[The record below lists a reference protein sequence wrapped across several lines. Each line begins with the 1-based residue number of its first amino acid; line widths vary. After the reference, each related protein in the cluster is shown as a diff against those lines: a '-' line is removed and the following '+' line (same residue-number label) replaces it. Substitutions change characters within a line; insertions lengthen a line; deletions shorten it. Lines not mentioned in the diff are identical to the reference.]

1 MTSPVKP
8 EASGT
13 SGTSEPSRGQRGRAE
28 KTRTERI
35 LKAFHEEER
44 FGKAYDARLTK
55 RLWGYLK
62 PYRALLWLS
71 VVVILITSMGAMV
84 RPLIMRSAI
93 DSVVKSGDRAA
104 LLRGGLLL
112 ASVLLVE
119 QVLGLVQMY
128 AVQVVGARAVTDM
141 RREVFTFVQGLR
153 LGFFDK
159 QLVGRLVS
167 RVTNDTDAILEMFAS
182 GALNAVGDLARL
194 IGIVSLMLVLDWKLS
209 LIAFAAVPPMGIL
222 IVYVRRNIREAFR
235 AIRAKTSR
243 MNATMNEQVTG
254 MTLIQAFSRQSAAAR
269 EFDESN
275 ESYRDA
281 NMSAIKWDSIQDA
294 AIDTI
299 AAVCLAL
306 VIMSFGYRPVS
317 FGTLVAFSAYLAQFF
332 EPISQLAQRYTLL
345 QAAMAGAERVFSL
358 LDVVEPDAP
367 TRPATPAQNPEFAV
381 QLQDVSFSYKPGTP
395 VLSNISL
402 AARRGERIALV
413 GPTGSGKTT
422 ITALL
427 LRLYEADSGTVRV
440 NGDDVN
446 GLARGELRSRFAVVP
461 QDVVLFPGTV
471 ASNVAASEE
480 PNRERVE
487 DVLRRIG
494 ALDLFAARERGI
506 DTRVDEYGSNFSTG
520 ERQLIAFA
528 RALYRDAQILIL
540 DEATASVDSDTEA
553 RLQRALEELMRGR
566 TALVIAHRL
575 STVQKADRILVLRK
589 GSIVEQGTH
598 GELIAQGGLYAR
610 LHELQFSRAE
620 QESALQ
626 SALQHA
632 PELAPGE

>member
-1 MTSPVKP
+1 MTPPRNSPVAP
-8 EASGT
+8 VTPGRE
-13 SGTSEPSRGQRGRAE
+13 QRGRAD
-28 KTRTERI
+28 KKRTERI

-55 RLWGYLK
+55 RLWGYLT
-62 PYRALLWLS
+62 PYRLLLWLS
-71 VVVILITSMGAMV
+71 VSVILITSAGALV

-93 DSVVKSGDRAA
+93 DGVIKSGDRSA
-104 LLRGGLLL
+104 LFHGGILL

-128 AVQVVGARAVTDM
+128 AVQVAGARAVADM
-141 RREVFTFVQGLR
+141 RREVFSFVHGLR

-194 IGIVSLMLVLDWKLS
+194 IGIVTLMLVLDWKLS
-209 LIAFAAVPPMGIL
+209 LIAFAAVPPMAIL
-222 IVYVRRNIREAFR
+222 VVFVRRNIREAFR

-254 MTLIQAFSRQSAAAR
+254 MTLIQAFSRQDAAAR

-275 ESYRDA
+275 ESYRQA

-306 VIMSFGYRPVS
+306 VIMAFGYRPVS
-317 FGTLVAFSAYLAQFF
+317 FGTLVAFSAYLSQFF

-367 TRPATPAQNPEFAV
+367 PRAAKPKGNPDFAM
-381 QLQDVSFSYKPGTP
+381 QFEDVSFSYKPGTP
-395 VLSNISL
+395 VLSGINF

-440 NGDDVN
+440 DGDDVA
-446 GLARGELRSRFAVVP
+446 GLERGLLRCRFAVVP

-471 ASNVAASEE
+471 ASNVAASEQ
-480 PNRERVE
+480 PDHDRVRE
-487 DVLRRIG
+487 VLRRIG

-589 GSIVEQGTH
+589 GSVVEQGTH
-598 GELIAQGGLYAR
+598 GELMAQGGLYAR

-626 SALQHA
+626 SAL
-632 PELAPGE
+632 ESVPGE

>member
-1 MTSPVKP
+1 MNAPASPTRQ
-8 EASGT
+8 E
-13 SGTSEPSRGQRGRAE
+13 RGRAD

-55 RLWGYLK
+55 RLWGYLL
-62 PYRALLWLS
+62 PYRLLLWAS
-71 VVVILITSMGAMV
+71 VAVILLTSVGALV

-93 DSVVKSGDRAA
+93 DGVVQKGDRVA
-104 LLRGGLLL
+104 LLHGGLLL
-112 ASVLLVE
+112 ASVLVIE
-119 QVLGLVQMY
+119 QLLGLVQMY
-128 AVQVVGARAVTDM
+128 AVQVAGARAVADL
-141 RREVFTFVQGLR
+141 RREVFEFLQGLR
-153 LGFFDK
+153 LGFFDN

-194 IGIVSLMLVLDWKLS
+194 FGIVTLMLVLDWKLS
-209 LIAFAAVPPMGIL
+209 LIAFAAVPPMAL
-222 IVYVRRNIREAFR
+222 LVMLVRRNIREAFR

-254 MTLIQAFSRQSAAAR
+254 MTLIQAFSRQHAAAS

-275 ESYRDA
+275 RSYRDA

-294 AIDTI
+294 AIDTV
-299 AAVCLAL
+299 AAICLAL
-306 VIMSFGYRPVS
+306 VIASFGHRAVS
-317 FGTLVAFSAYLAQFF
+317 FGTLVAFTAYLSQFF

-358 LDVVEPDAP
+358 LDIVEPDAP
-367 TRPATPAQNPEFAV
+367 PRAGKPPGDSSLAIE
-381 QLQDVSFSYKPGTP
+381 LDKVSFSYKPGSP
-395 VLSNISL
+395 VLRDVSF

-427 LRLYEADSGTVRV
+427 LRLYEVESGTVRV
-440 NGDDVN
+440 FGDDVA
-446 GLARGELRSRFAVVP
+446 GLGREQLRQRFAVVP

-471 ASNVAASEE
+471 ASNVAACEE
-480 PNRERVE
+480 PDRARVE
-487 DVLRRIG
+487 DVLGRIG

-553 RLQRALEELMRGR
+553 RLQKALEELMRGR

-589 GSIVEQGTH
+589 GSVVEQGTH
-598 GELIAQGGLYAR
+598 AELLAQGGLYAR

-626 SALQHA
+626 SALEQVPA
-632 PELAPGE
+632 E

>member
-1 MTSPVKP
+1 MTSPA
-8 EASGT
+8 ENGNAIASAAAGR
-13 SGTSEPSRGQRGRAE
+13 EQRGRAD
-28 KTRTERI
+28 KKRTERI

-62 PYRALLWLS
+62 PYRLLLWVS
-71 VVVILITSMGAMV
+71 VSIILVTSAGAMV
-84 RPLIMRSAI
+84 RPLIMRAAI
-93 DSVVKSGDRAA
+93 DDVIKSSDHSA
-104 LLRGGLLL
+104 LFRGGVLL

-128 AVQVVGARAVTDM
+128 AVQVAGARAVADM

-194 IGIVSLMLVLDWKLS
+194 VGIVTLMLILDWKLS
-209 LIAFAAVPPMGIL
+209 LIAFIAVPPMAVL
-222 IVYVRRNIREAFR
+222 VVYVRRNIREAFR

-254 MTLIQAFSRQSAAAR
+254 MTLIQAFSRQAAAAS

-294 AIDTI
+294 AIDTV

-317 FGTLVAFSAYLAQFF
+317 FGTLVAFTAYLSQFF
-332 EPISQLAQRYTLL
+332 EPISTLAQRYTLL

-367 TRPATPAQNPEFAV
+367 PRTPRPPASRENAV
-381 QLQDVSFSYKPGTP
+381 QLEHVSFSYKPGTP
-395 VLSNISL
+395 VLSDISF

-427 LRLYEADSGTVRV
+427 LRLYEADSGIVRV
-440 NGDDVN
+440 NGDDVS
-446 GLARGELRSRFAVVP
+446 GLKREDLRCRFAVVP

-480 PNRERVE
+480 PDRARVE
-487 DVLRRIG
+487 EVLRRIG
-494 ALDLFAARERGI
+494 ALDLFAARQRGI

-528 RALYRDAQILIL
+528 RALYRAAQILIL

-589 GSIVEQGTH
+589 GRVVEQGTH
-598 GELIAQGGLYAR
+598 GELMAQGGLYAR

-626 SALQHA
+626 SALEHVPA
-632 PELAPGE
+632 E

>member
-1 MTSPVKP
+1 MTPPV
-8 EASGT
+8 T
-13 SGTSEPSRGQRGRAE
+13 SDTPNREQRGRAD

-62 PYRALLWLS
+62 PYRGLLWLS
-71 VVVILITSMGAMV
+71 VVVILITSCGAMV

-194 IGIVSLMLVLDWKLS
+194 IGIVSLMLILDWKLS

-367 TRPATPAQNPEFAV
+367 PRAAKPAQNPEFAV

-395 VLSNISL
+395 VLSNIDL

-494 ALDLFAARERGI
+494 ALDLFAGRERGI

>member
-1 MTSPVKP
+1 
-8 EASGT
+8 
-13 SGTSEPSRGQRGRAE
+13 
-28 KTRTERI
+28 
-35 LKAFHEEER
+35 
-44 FGKAYDARLTK
+44 
-55 RLWGYLK
+55 
-62 PYRALLWLS
+62 
-71 VVVILITSMGAMV
+71 
-84 RPLIMRSAI
+84 
-93 DSVVKSGDRAA
+93 
-104 LLRGGLLL
+104 
-112 ASVLLVE
+112 VLVAE
-119 QVLGLVQMY
+119 QVLGLVQVY
-128 AVQVVGARAVTDM
+128 AVQVAGARAVADM
-141 RREVFTFVQGLR
+141 RREAFEFLQQLR
-153 LGFFDK
+153 LGFFDN

-182 GALNAVGDLARL
+182 GALSAVGDLVRL
-194 IGIVSLMLVLDWKLS
+194 VGIVVLMLLLDWKLS
-209 LIAFAAVPPMGIL
+209 LIAFAAVPPMAVL
-222 IVYVRRNIREAFR
+222 VVLVRRNIREAFR

-254 MTLIQAFSRQSAAAR
+254 MTLIQAFGRQEAAAA

-275 ESYRDA
+275 VSYRDA

-299 AAVCLAL
+299 AAICLAL
-306 VIMSFGYRPVS
+306 VIAAFGYRPVS
-317 FGTLVAFSAYLAQFF
+317 FGTLVAFTAYLSQFF

-367 TRPATPAQNPEFAV
+367 AREGKPAGDRELA
-381 QLQDVSFSYKPGTP
+381 LQFEDVSFSYKPGTP
-395 VLSNISL
+395 VLSHVSF

-427 LRLYEADSGTVRV
+427 LRLYEIESGTVRV
-440 NGDDVN
+440 DGDDVA
-446 GLARGELRSRFAVVP
+446 GLAREQLRRRFAVVP

-471 ASNVAASEE
+471 ATNVAASEE
-480 PNRERVE
+480 PDRARVE
-487 DVLRRIG
+487 EVLRRIG
-494 ALDLFAARERGI
+494 ALDLFAARDRGI

-589 GSIVEQGTH
+589 GRVVEQGTH
-598 GELIAQGGLYAR
+598 GELMAQGGLYAR

-620 QESALQ
+620 QETALQ
-626 SALQHA
+626 SALEHA
-632 PELAPGE
+632 PS

>member
-1 MTSPVKP
+1 MTPPLVSSP
-8 EASGT
+8 SN
-13 SGTSEPSRGQRGRAE
+13 PSPSVHRARAD
-28 KTRTERI
+28 KKRTERI

-44 FGKAYDARLTK
+44 FGKAYDARNSK

-62 PYRALLWLS
+62 PYSWLLWLS
-71 VVVILITSMGAMV
+71 VVVILITAASALA

-93 DSVVKSGDRAA
+93 DGVIERGDRVA
-104 LLRGGLLL
+104 LFHGGVLL
-112 ASVLLVE
+112 ASVLLLE

-128 AVQVVGARAVTDM
+128 AVQVAGARAVADM
-141 RREVFTFVQGLR
+141 RREVFEFLQGLR

-182 GALNAVGDLARL
+182 GALSAIGDLVKL
-194 IGIVSLMLVLDWKLS
+194 IGIISFMLVLDWKLS
-209 LIAFAAVPPMGIL
+209 LIAFAGVPPMAAL
-222 IVYVRRNIREAFR
+222 IVFVRRNIREAFR

-254 MTLIQAFSRQSAAAR
+254 MTLIQAFSRQAAAAR

-275 ESYRDA
+275 VSYRDA
-281 NMSAIKWDSIQDA
+281 NLSAIKWDSIQDA

-306 VIMSFGYRPVS
+306 VIVAFGYRPVT
-317 FGTLVAFSAYLAQFF
+317 FGTLVAFTAYLSQFF

-345 QAAMAGAERVFSL
+345 QGAMAGAERVFSL

-367 TRPATPAQNPEFAV
+367 PHDAKPPGDRELAV
-381 QLQDVSFSYKPGTP
+381 QFEQVNFSYKPGVP
-395 VLSNISL
+395 VLSDVSFG
-402 AARRGERIALV
+402 ARRGERIALV

-427 LRLYEADSGTVRV
+427 LRLYEIDSGTVRV
-440 NGDDVN
+440 NGDDVA
-446 GLARGELRSRFAVVP
+446 GLARESLRRRFAVVP

-471 ASNVAASEE
+471 ATNVAASEE
-480 PNRERVE
+480 PDRTRVE

-494 ALDLFAARERGI
+494 ALDLFAGRDRGI

-528 RALYRDAQILIL
+528 RALYRDAEILIL

-575 STVQKADRILVLRK
+575 STVRQADRIMVLRT
-589 GSIVEQGTH
+589 GRIVEQGTH
-598 GELIAQGGLYAR
+598 LELMAQGGLYAR

-620 QESALQ
+620 KMSALESALEQ
-626 SALQHA
+626 A
-632 PELAPGE
+632 GE

>member
-1 MTSPVKP
+1 MNAPASPTRQ
-8 EASGT
+8 E
-13 SGTSEPSRGQRGRAE
+13 RGRAD

-55 RLWGYLK
+55 RLWGYLL
-62 PYRALLWLS
+62 PYRLLLWAS
-71 VVVILITSMGAMV
+71 VAVILLTSVGALV

-93 DSVVKSGDRAA
+93 DGVVQKGDRVA
-104 LLRGGLLL
+104 LLHGGLLL
-112 ASVLLVE
+112 ASVLVIE
-119 QVLGLVQMY
+119 QLLGLVQMY
-128 AVQVVGARAVTDM
+128 AVQVAGARAVADL
-141 RREVFTFVQGLR
+141 RREVFEFLQGLR
-153 LGFFDK
+153 LGFFDN

-194 IGIVSLMLVLDWKLS
+194 FGIVTLMLVLDWKLS
-209 LIAFAAVPPMGIL
+209 LIAFAAVPPMAL
-222 IVYVRRNIREAFR
+222 LVMLVRRNIREAFR

-254 MTLIQAFSRQSAAAR
+254 MTLIQAFSRQHAAAS

-275 ESYRDA
+275 RSYRDA

-294 AIDTI
+294 AIDTV
-299 AAVCLAL
+299 AAICLAL
-306 VIMSFGYRPVS
+306 VIASFGHRAVS
-317 FGTLVAFSAYLAQFF
+317 FGTLVAFTAYLSQFF

-358 LDVVEPDAP
+358 LDIVEPDAP
-367 TRPATPAQNPEFAV
+367 PRVGKPPGDSALAV
-381 QLQDVSFSYKPGTP
+381 ELEDVSFSYKPGSP
-395 VLSNISL
+395 VLREVSF

-427 LRLYEADSGTVRV
+427 LRLYEVESGTVRV
-440 NGDDVN
+440 FGDDVA
-446 GLARGELRSRFAVVP
+446 GLGREQLRQRFAVVP

-471 ASNVAASEE
+471 ATNVAACEE
-480 PNRERVE
+480 PDRARVE
-487 DVLRRIG
+487 DVLGRIG

-553 RLQRALEELMRGR
+553 RLQKALEELMRGR

-589 GSIVEQGTH
+589 GRVVEQGTH
-598 GELIAQGGLYAR
+598 AELLAQGGLYAR

-626 SALQHA
+626 SALEQVPA
-632 PELAPGE
+632 E

>member
-1 MTSPVKP
+1 MTPPVTP
-8 EASGT
+8 T
-13 SGTSEPSRGQRGRAE
+13 PTPTPTPMRGGRAD
-28 KTRTERI
+28 KKRTERI

-55 RLWGYLK
+55 RLWGYLV
-62 PYRALLWLS
+62 PYSWLLWAS
-71 VVVILITSMGAMV
+71 IVVILLTSAGALV

-93 DSVVKSGDRAA
+93 DGVIKDGNRAA
-104 LLRGGLLL
+104 LFHGGVLL
-112 ASVLLVE
+112 ASVLLLE
-119 QVLGLVQMY
+119 QILGLVQMY
-128 AVQVVGARAVTDM
+128 AVQVAGARAVADM
-141 RREVFTFVQGLR
+141 RREVFEFLQGLR

-182 GALNAVGDLARL
+182 GALSAVGDLAKL
-194 IGIVSLMLVLDWKLS
+194 IGIITLMLVLDWKLS
-209 LIAFAAVPPMGIL
+209 LIAFVAVPPMAFL
-222 IVYVRRNIREAFR
+222 IVFVRRNIREAFR
-235 AIRAKTSR
+235 AIRAKTAR

-254 MTLIQAFSRQSAAAR
+254 MTLIQAFSRQGAAAR

-275 ESYRDA
+275 LSYRDA

-306 VIMSFGYRPVS
+306 VVVSFGYRPVS
-317 FGTLVAFSAYLAQFF
+317 FGTLVAFTAYLSQFF

-358 LDVVEPDAP
+358 LDIVEPDAP
-367 TRPATPAQNPEFAV
+367 PRASKPAGDPEYAV
-381 QLQDVSFSYKPGTP
+381 QFENVSFSYKPGTP
-395 VLSNISL
+395 VLSDVSF

-427 LRLYEADSGTVRV
+427 LRLYEIEQGTVRV
-440 NGDDVN
+440 DGDDVA
-446 GLARGELRSRFAVVP
+446 GLKRDTLRKRFAVVP

-471 ASNVAASEE
+471 ASNIAASEE
-480 PNRERVE
+480 PDHARVE
-487 DVLRRIG
+487 EVLRRIG
-494 ALDLFAARERGI
+494 ALELFAARERGI

-575 STVQKADRILVLRK
+575 STVRQADRIMVLRK
-589 GSIVEQGTH
+589 GRIVEQGTH
-598 GELIAQGGLYAR
+598 SELMAEGGLYAK

-620 QESALQ
+620 QVHALESALEQ
-626 SALQHA
+626 VPA
-632 PELAPGE
+632 E

>member
-1 MTSPVKP
+1 MTTPLGS
-8 EASGT
+8 ESGT
-13 SGTSEPSRGQRGRAE
+13 PKPTREQRGRAE

-62 PYRALLWLS
+62 PYRSLLWFSL
-71 VVVILITSMGAMV
+71 VVILITSVGAMV

-104 LLRGGLLL
+104 LLRGGVLL

-128 AVQVVGARAVTDM
+128 AVQVVGARAVTDL
-141 RREVFTFVQGLR
+141 RREVFAFVQGLR
-153 LGFFDK
+153 LGFFDN

-194 IGIVSLMLVLDWKLS
+194 IGIVSLMLFLDWKLS

-254 MTLIQAFSRQSAAAR
+254 MTLIQAFSRQAAAAQ

-275 ESYRDA
+275 TSYRDA
-281 NMSAIKWDSIQDA
+281 TMSAIKWDSIQDA
-294 AIDTI
+294 AIDTV

-306 VIMSFGYRPVS
+306 VIMSFGYRRVS
-317 FGTLVAFSAYLAQFF
+317 FGTLVAFSAYLSQFF

-345 QAAMAGAERVFSL
+345 QGAMAGAERVFSL

-367 TRPATPAQNPEFAV
+367 PRAAKPARNPEFAV
-381 QLQDVSFSYKPGTP
+381 QLEDVNFSYKPGTP
-395 VLSNISL
+395 VLSGINL
-402 AARRGERIALV
+402 VARRGERIALV

-427 LRLYEADSGTVRV
+427 LRLYEADNGTVRV

-506 DTRVDEYGSNFSTG
+506 DTRVDEYGSNFSSG

-589 GSIVEQGTH
+589 GSVVEQGSH
-598 GELIAQGGLYAR
+598 AELMTQGGLYAR
-610 LHELQFSRAE
+610 LHELQFSRTE
-620 QESALQ
+620 QETALKSALE
-626 SALQHA
+626 HA
-632 PELAPGE
+632 PELAAGE

>member
-1 MTSPVKP
+1 MTMPV
-8 EASGT
+8 ASA
-13 SGTSEPSRGQRGRAE
+13 RGGRAD
-28 KTRTERI
+28 KKRTERI

-62 PYRALLWLS
+62 PYHVLLWAS
-71 VVVILITSMGAMV
+71 VVVILITSASSLA
-84 RPLIMRSAI
+84 RPLIMRAAI
-93 DSVVKSGDRAA
+93 DGVVKDGNRVA
-104 LLRGGLLL
+104 LFHGGLLL
-112 ASVLLVE
+112 AAVLLLE

-128 AVQVVGARAVTDM
+128 AVQVAGARAVADM
-141 RREVFTFVQGLR
+141 RREAFEFLQRLR

-182 GALNAVGDLARL
+182 GALSAVGDLAKL
-194 IGIVSLMLVLDWKLS
+194 IGIITLMLVLDWKLS
-209 LIAFAAVPPMGIL
+209 LIAFVAVPPMAFL
-222 IVYVRRNIREAFR
+222 IVLVRRNIREAFR

-254 MTLIQAFSRQSAAAR
+254 MTLIQAFSRQAAAAR

-275 ESYRDA
+275 LSYRDA

-306 VIMSFGYRPVS
+306 VVVSFGYRPVS
-317 FGTLVAFSAYLAQFF
+317 FGTLVAFTAYLSQFF

-367 TRPATPAQNPEFAV
+367 PRAAKPPGNAEFAV
-381 QLQDVSFSYKPGTP
+381 QFENVSFSYKPGTP
-395 VLSNISL
+395 VLSDVSF

-427 LRLYEADSGTVRV
+427 LRLYEVEQGTVRV
-440 NGDDVN
+440 DGDDVA
-446 GLARGELRSRFAVVP
+446 GLKRDVLRCRFAVVP

-480 PNRERVE
+480 PDRARVE
-487 DVLRRIG
+487 EVLRRIG

-575 STVQKADRILVLRK
+575 STVRQADRIMVLRK
-589 GSIVEQGTH
+589 GSVVEQGTH
-598 GELIAQGGLYAR
+598 NELMAQGGLYAK

-620 QESALQ
+620 QVSALQ
-626 SALQHA
+626 SALEQVPA
-632 PELAPGE
+632 E

>member
-1 MTSPVKP
+1 MTEPL
-8 EASGT
+8 ASGAP
-13 SGTSEPSRGQRGRAE
+13 EPNREQRGRADR
-28 KTRTERI
+28 KRTESI

-44 FGKAYDARLTK
+44 FGKAYDARLAK

-93 DSVVKSGDRAA
+93 DGVVKSGDRAA
-104 LLRGGLLL
+104 LLRGGILL

-119 QVLGLVQMY
+119 QVLGLIQMY
-128 AVQVVGARAVTDM
+128 VVQVVGARAVTDM

-209 LIAFAAVPPMGIL
+209 LIAFAAVPPMAVL

-254 MTLIQAFSRQSAAAR
+254 MTLIQAFSRQSAAAH

-275 ESYRDA
+275 TSYRDA

-306 VIMSFGYRPVS
+306 VIMWFGYRPVS
-317 FGTLVAFSAYLAQFF
+317 FGTLVAFSAYLSQFF

-367 TRPATPAQNPEFAV
+367 PRAAKPAHRPELAIE
-381 QLQDVSFSYKPGTP
+381 LEDVSFSYKPGTP
-395 VLSNISL
+395 VLSHINL

-446 GLARGELRSRFAVVP
+446 GLTRGELRRRFAVVP

-487 DVLRRIG
+487 EVLRRIG

-598 GELIAQGGLYAR
+598 SELIAQGGLYAR

-626 SALQHA
+626 NVLHHT

>member
-1 MTSPVKP
+1 VTQPLSAR
-8 EASGT
+8 ASAPPPAG
-13 SGTSEPSRGQRGRAE
+13 PSDRTLRGRSD
-28 KTRTERI
+28 KQRTERI

-55 RLWGYLK
+55 RLWGYLQ
-62 PYRALLWLS
+62 PYRLLLWAS
-71 VVVILITSMGAMV
+71 IVVILLTSVGALV

-93 DSVVKSGDRAA
+93 DGVVKSGDRAA
-104 LLRGGLLL
+104 LFHGGILL
-112 ASVLLVE
+112 ASVLVME
-119 QVLGLVQMY
+119 QLLGLVQMY
-128 AVQVVGARAVTDM
+128 AVQVAGARAVADM
-141 RREVFTFVQGLR
+141 RREVFEFLQQLR

-182 GALNAVGDLARL
+182 GALSAVGDLVRL
-194 IGIVSLMLVLDWKLS
+194 IGIVTLMLILDFRLS
-209 LIAFAAVPPMGIL
+209 LIAFAAVPPMAALVIL
-222 IVYVRRNIREAFR
+222 VRRNMREAFR
-235 AIRAKTSR
+235 AIRAKTAR

-254 MTLIQAFSRQSAAAR
+254 MTLIQAFSRQGAAAR

-275 ESYRDA
+275 LSYRDA

-299 AAVCLAL
+299 AAICLAL
-306 VIMSFGYRPVS
+306 VIAAFGYRPVS
-317 FGTLVAFSAYLAQFF
+317 FGTLVAFTAYLSQFF

-367 TRPATPAQNPEFAV
+367 KREGKPPGDPEFAV
-381 QLQDVSFSYKPGTP
+381 QLENVSFSYKAGTP
-395 VLSNISL
+395 VLSDISF

-440 NGDDVN
+440 NGEDVQ
-446 GLARGELRSRFAVVP
+446 GLAREQIRRRFAVVP

-480 PNRERVE
+480 PDRARVE
-487 DVLRRIG
+487 DVLGRIG
-494 ALDLFAARERGI
+494 ALELFLARERGI

-553 RLQRALEELMRGR
+553 RLQRALDELMRGR

-589 GSIVEQGTH
+589 GRIVEQGTH
-598 GELIAQGGLYAR
+598 GELLAQGGLYAR
-610 LHELQFSRAE
+610 LHELQFSRAK
-620 QESALQ
+620 QESALKD
-626 SALQHA
+626 ALEHA
-632 PELAPGE
+632 PVE

>member
-1 MTSPVKP
+1 
-8 EASGT
+8 
-13 SGTSEPSRGQRGRAE
+13 
-28 KTRTERI
+28 
-35 LKAFHEEER
+35 L
-44 FGKAYDARLTK
+44 
-55 RLWGYLK
+55 
-62 PYRALLWLS
+62 
-71 VVVILITSMGAMV
+71 VV
-84 RPLIMRSAI
+84 
-93 DSVVKSGDRAA
+93 
-104 LLRGGLLL
+104 
-112 ASVLLVE
+112 
-119 QVLGLVQMY
+119 
-128 AVQVVGARAVTDM
+128 
-141 RREVFTFVQGLR
+141 F
-153 LGFFDK
+153 
-159 QLVGRLVS
+159 
-167 RVTNDTDAILEMFAS
+167 
-182 GALNAVGDLARL
+182 
-194 IGIVSLMLVLDWKLS
+194 
-209 LIAFAAVPPMGIL
+209 
-222 IVYVRRNIREAFR
+222 VRRNIREAFR

-254 MTLIQAFSRQSAAAR
+254 MTLIQAFSRQQAAAE

-306 VIMSFGYRPVS
+306 VIMAFGYRPVS
-317 FGTLVAFSAYLAQFF
+317 FGTLVAFSAYLSQFF

-367 TRPATPAQNPEFAV
+367 PRAAKPKASADFA
-381 QLQDVSFSYKPGTP
+381 LQFENVDFSYKPGTP
-395 VLSNISL
+395 VLSGVSF

-427 LRLYEADSGTVRV
+427 LRLYEADNGTVRV
-440 NGDDVN
+440 DGDDVA
-446 GLARGELRSRFAVVP
+446 GLSRGPLRCRFAVVP

-471 ASNVAASEE
+471 ASNVAASDQ
-480 PNRERVE
+480 PDRARVA
-487 DVLRRIG
+487 DVLGRIG
-494 ALDLFAARERGI
+494 ALDLFTSRERGI

-589 GSIVEQGTH
+589 GRVVEQGTH
-598 GELIAQGGLYAR
+598 AELLAQGGLYAR

-620 QESALQ
+620 QEIALQ
-626 SALQHA
+626 SALEHVPA
-632 PELAPGE
+632 E

>member
-1 MTSPVKP
+1 MTPAPGETGVGL
-8 EASGT
+8 ASAA
-13 SGTSEPSRGQRGRAE
+13 EPTRGQRGRADR
-28 KTRTERI
+28 KRTERI

-44 FGKAYDARLTK
+44 FGKAYDAQLTK
-55 RLWGYLK
+55 RLWSYLL
-62 PYRALLWLS
+62 PYRWLLWMS
-71 VVVILITSMGAMV
+71 VGVILVTSAGALA

-93 DSVVKSGDRAA
+93 DGVVKSGDRSA
-104 LLRGGLLL
+104 LFRGGVLL

-119 QVLGLVQMY
+119 QILGLVQMY
-128 AVQVVGARAVTDM
+128 AVQVAGARAVADM

-194 IGIVSLMLVLDWKLS
+194 LGIVSLMLVLDWKLS

-222 IVYVRRNIREAFR
+222 IVFVRRNIREAFR

-254 MTLIQAFSRQSAAAR
+254 MTLIQAFSRQSAAAH

-275 ESYRDA
+275 TSYRDA

-317 FGTLVAFSAYLAQFF
+317 FGTLVAFSAYLSQFF

-367 TRPATPAQNPEFAV
+367 PRPGKPAQNPELAV
-381 QLQDVSFSYKPGTP
+381 QLEDVSFSYKPGTP
-395 VLSNISL
+395 VLSSISL

-427 LRLYEADSGTVRV
+427 LRLYEA
-440 NGDDVN
+440 
-446 GLARGELRSRFAVVP
+446 
-461 QDVVLFPGTV
+461 
-471 ASNVAASEE
+471 
-480 PNRERVE
+480 
-487 DVLRRIG
+487 
-494 ALDLFAARERGI
+494 
-506 DTRVDEYGSNFSTG
+506 
-520 ERQLIAFA
+520 
-528 RALYRDAQILIL
+528 
-540 DEATASVDSDTEA
+540 
-553 RLQRALEELMRGR
+553 
-566 TALVIAHRL
+566 
-575 STVQKADRILVLRK
+575 
-589 GSIVEQGTH
+589 
-598 GELIAQGGLYAR
+598 
-610 LHELQFSRAE
+610 
-620 QESALQ
+620 
-626 SALQHA
+626 
-632 PELAPGE
+632 

>member
-1 MTSPVKP
+1 HV
-8 EASGT
+8 AST
-13 SGTSEPSRGQRGRAE
+13 ESGKAGAHGGRAD
-28 KTRTERI
+28 KKRTERI

-55 RLWGYLK
+55 RLWSYLK
-62 PYRALLWLS
+62 PYSLLLWAS
-71 VVVILITSMGAMV
+71 IVVILLTSASSLV

-93 DSVVKSGDRAA
+93 DGVVKNGDRVA
-104 LLRGGLLL
+104 LFHGGLLL
-112 ASVLLVE
+112 ASVLLLE
-119 QVLGLVQMY
+119 QILGLVQMY
-128 AVQVVGARAVTDM
+128 AVQVAGARAVADM
-141 RREVFTFVQGLR
+141 RREVFEFLQGLR

-182 GALNAVGDLARL
+182 GALSAVGDLAKL
-194 IGIVSLMLVLDWKLS
+194 VGIIVFMLVLDWKLS
-209 LIAFAAVPPMGIL
+209 LIAFVAVPPMAFL
-222 IVYVRRNIREAFR
+222 IVLVRRNIREAFR

-254 MTLIQAFSRQSAAAR
+254 MTLIQAFSRQEAAAR

-275 ESYRDA
+275 LSYREA
-281 NMSAIKWDSIQDA
+281 TMSAIKWDSIQDA

-306 VIMSFGYRPVS
+306 VVVSFGYRPVS
-317 FGTLVAFSAYLAQFF
+317 FGTLVAFTAYLSQFF

-367 TRPATPAQNPEFAV
+367 PRVAKPAGDPELAV
-381 QLQDVSFSYKPGTP
+381 QFENVSFSYKPGTP
-395 VLSNISL
+395 VLADVSF

-427 LRLYEADSGTVRV
+427 LRLYEVESGTVRV
-440 NGDDVN
+440 DGDDVA
-446 GLARGELRSRFAVVP
+446 GLKRDVLRCRFAVVP

-471 ASNVAASEE
+471 ASNIAASEE
-480 PNRERVE
+480 PDRARVE
-487 DVLRRIG
+487 EVLRRIG
-494 ALDLFAARERGI
+494 ALDLFSARERGI

-575 STVQKADRILVLRK
+575 STVRQADRILVLRK
-589 GSIVEQGTH
+589 GRVVEQGTH
-598 GELIAQGGLYAR
+598 SELMAQGGLYAK

-620 QESALQ
+620 QMSALESALEHVP
-626 SALQHA
+626 A
-632 PELAPGE
+632 E

>member
-1 MTSPVKP
+1 VTPSLAP
-8 EASGT
+8 EAKVAPT
-13 SGTSEPSRGQRGRAE
+13 REQRGRAD
-28 KTRTERI
+28 KKRTERI

-55 RLWGYLK
+55 RLWGYLV
-62 PYRALLWLS
+62 PYRVLLWAS
-71 VVVILITSMGAMV
+71 VVVILLTSIGALV

-93 DSVVKSGDRAA
+93 DGVVENGDRLA
-104 LLRGGLLL
+104 LFHGGLLL
-112 ASVLLVE
+112 AGVLVVE
-119 QVLGLVQMY
+119 QLLGLVQMY
-128 AVQVVGARAVTDM
+128 AVQVAGARAVADL
-141 RREVFTFVQGLR
+141 RREAFEFLQQLR

-182 GALNAVGDLARL
+182 GALSAVGDLFRL
-194 IGIVSLMLVLDWKLS
+194 IGIVTLMLLLDWKLS
-209 LIAFAAVPPMGIL
+209 LFAFAAVPPMAVL
-222 IVYVRRNIREAFR
+222 VVLVRRNIREAFR

-254 MTLIQAFSRQSAAAR
+254 MTLIQAFGRQEAAAA

-275 ESYRDA
+275 LSYRDA

-299 AAVCLAL
+299 AAICLSL
-306 VIMSFGYRPVS
+306 VIASFGHRPVS
-317 FGTLVAFSAYLAQFF
+317 FGTLVAFTAYLSQFF

-345 QAAMAGAERVFSL
+345 QAAMAGAERVFAL

-367 TRPATPAQNPEFAV
+367 ARQGKPAGDPDLA
-381 QLQDVSFSYKPGTP
+381 LQFEGVSFSYKPGTP
-395 VLSNISL
+395 VLSDVSF

-427 LRLYEADSGTVRV
+427 LRLYEIESGTVRV
-440 NGDDVN
+440 DGDDVA
-446 GLARGELRSRFAVVP
+446 GLAREQLRRRFAVVP

-471 ASNVAASEE
+471 ASNVAASDM
-480 PNRERVE
+480 PDRARVE

-494 ALDLFAARERGI
+494 ALDLFASRERGI
-506 DTRVDEYGSNFSTG
+506 DTRVDEYGSNFSSG

-589 GSIVEQGTH
+589 GCVVEQGTH
-598 GELIAQGGLYAR
+598 AELMAQGGLYAR
-610 LHELQFSRAE
+610 LHELQFSRRE
-620 QESALQ
+620 QETALQ
-626 SALQHA
+626 SALEHA
-632 PELAPGE
+632 PG

>member
-1 MTSPVKP
+1 VPAP
-8 EASGT
+8 SGQ
-13 SGTSEPSRGQRGRAE
+13 GGRAD
-28 KTRTERI
+28 KRRTERI

-62 PYRALLWLS
+62 PYRLLLWAS
-71 VVVILITSMGAMV
+71 VVVILLTSASSLV

-93 DSVVKSGDRAA
+93 DGVVRDGNRAA
-104 LLRGGLLL
+104 LFHGGVLL
-112 ASVLLVE
+112 ASVLLLE
-119 QVLGLVQMY
+119 QILGLVQMY
-128 AVQVVGARAVTDM
+128 AVQVAGARAVADM
-141 RREVFTFVQGLR
+141 RREVFEFLHGLR

-182 GALNAVGDLARL
+182 GALSAVGDLAKL
-194 IGIVSLMLVLDWKLS
+194 IGIITLMLVLDWKLS
-209 LIAFAAVPPMGIL
+209 LIAFVAVPPMAFLVVI
-222 IVYVRRNIREAFR
+222 VRRNIREAFR

-254 MTLIQAFSRQSAAAR
+254 MTLIQAFSRQAAAAR

-275 ESYRDA
+275 LSYRDA

-306 VIMSFGYRPVS
+306 VVVSFGYRPVS
-317 FGTLVAFSAYLAQFF
+317 FGTLVAFTAYLSQFF

-367 TRPATPAQNPEFAV
+367 PRAALPQGDPQFAV
-381 QLQDVSFSYKPGTP
+381 QFEHVNFSYKPGTP
-395 VLSNISL
+395 VLSDVSFS
-402 AARRGERIALV
+402 AQRGERIALV

-427 LRLYEADSGTVRV
+427 LRLYEAENGTVRV
-440 NGDDVN
+440 DGDDVA
-446 GLARGELRSRFAVVP
+446 GLKRDVLRRRFAVVP

-480 PNRERVE
+480 PDRARVE
-487 DVLRRIG
+487 EVLRRIG
-494 ALDLFAARERGI
+494 ALDLFLGRERGI
-506 DTRVDEYGSNFSTG
+506 DTRVDEYGSNFSSG

-575 STVQKADRILVLRK
+575 STVRQADRILVLRK
-589 GSIVEQGTH
+589 GRVVEQGTH
-598 GELIAQGGLYAR
+598 GELMAQGGLYAK
-610 LHELQFSRAE
+610 LHELQFSHAE
-620 QESALQ
+620 QVSALQ
-626 SALQHA
+626 SALEQVPA
-632 PELAPGE
+632 E

>member
-1 MTSPVKP
+1 VTPTENRPLSAAPPPLLSARK
-8 EASGT
+8 
-13 SGTSEPSRGQRGRAE
+13 QHGRSDKA
-28 KTRTERI
+28 RTERI
-35 LKAFHEEER
+35 LRAFHEEER
-44 FGKAYDARLTK
+44 FGKAYDARLSK
-55 RLWGYLK
+55 RLWGYLL
-62 PYRALLWLS
+62 PYRLLLWASLG
-71 VVVILITSMGAMV
+71 VILLTAAGALV

-93 DSVVKSGDRAA
+93 DGVVKNGDRVA
-104 LLRGGLLL
+104 LFHGGILL
-112 ASVLLVE
+112 ASVLVTE
-119 QVLGLVQMY
+119 QLLGLVQMY
-128 AVQVVGARAVTDM
+128 AMQVVGARAVADL
-141 RREVFTFVQGLR
+141 RREVFEFLQKLR

-167 RVTNDTDAILEMFAS
+167 RVTNDTDAILEMFSS

-194 IGIVSLMLVLDWKLS
+194 FGIVTLMLILDFRLS
-209 LIAFAAVPPMGIL
+209 LIAFAALPPMAAL
-222 IVYVRRNIREAFR
+222 VVLVRRNIREAFR
-235 AIRAKTSR
+235 AIRAKTAR

-254 MTLIQAFSRQSAAAR
+254 MTLIQAFSRQQAAAR

-275 ESYRDA
+275 VSYRDA

-299 AAVCLAL
+299 AAICLAL
-306 VIMSFGYRPVS
+306 VIAAFGYRPVS
-317 FGTLVAFSAYLAQFF
+317 FGTLVAFSAYLTQFF

-367 TRPATPAQNPEFAV
+367 KREAQPPGDRGLAL
-381 QLQDVSFSYKPGTP
+381 QLSDVTFSYKPGTP
-395 VLSNISL
+395 VLSAVSL

-440 NGDDVN
+440 DGDDVA
-446 GLARGELRSRFAVVP
+446 GLTREQLRGRFAVVP

-471 ASNVAASEE
+471 ASNIAASEE
-480 PNRERVE
+480 PDRLRVE
-487 DVLRRIG
+487 QVLRRIG
-494 ALDLFAARERGI
+494 ALELFAARERGI
-506 DTRVDEYGSNFSTG
+506 DTRVDEYGANFSSG

-589 GSIVEQGTH
+589 GSVVEQGTH
-598 GELIAQGGLYAR
+598 GELLAKGGLYAR
-610 LHELQFSRAE
+610 LHELQFSRAQ
-620 QESALQ
+620 QETALKD
-626 SALQHA
+626 ALEHA
-632 PELAPGE
+632 PAE

>member
-1 MTSPVKP
+1 MTQAASSDPTEKP
-8 EASGT
+8 TGLH
-13 SGTSEPSRGQRGRAE
+13 GGRAD
-28 KTRTERI
+28 KKRTERI

-62 PYRALLWLS
+62 PYRLLLWAS
-71 VVVILITSMGAMV
+71 IVVILLTSASSLV
-84 RPLIMRSAI
+84 RPLIMRAAI
-93 DSVVKSGDRAA
+93 DGVVKHGDRVA
-104 LLRGGLLL
+104 LFHGGVLL
-112 ASVLLVE
+112 ASVLLLE
-119 QVLGLVQMY
+119 QILGLVQMY
-128 AVQVVGARAVTDM
+128 AVQVAGARAVADM
-141 RREVFTFVQGLR
+141 RREVFEFLQGLR

-182 GALNAVGDLARL
+182 GALSAVGDLTKL
-194 IGIVSLMLVLDWKLS
+194 IGIITLMLVLDWKLS
-209 LIAFAAVPPMGIL
+209 LIAFAAVPPMAFL
-222 IVYVRRNIREAFR
+222 IVLVRRNIREAFR

-254 MTLIQAFSRQSAAAR
+254 MTLIQAFSRQAAAAR

-275 ESYRDA
+275 LSYRDA

-306 VIMSFGYRPVS
+306 VVVAFGYRPVS
-317 FGTLVAFSAYLAQFF
+317 FGTLVAFTAYLSQFF

-358 LDVVEPDAP
+358 LDVVEPDALP
-367 TRPATPAQNPEFAV
+367 RAAKPPGDSQFAV
-381 QLQDVSFSYKPGTP
+381 QFEDVSFSYKPGTP
-395 VLSNISL
+395 VLSDVSF

-427 LRLYEADSGTVRV
+427 LRLYEVDRGTVRV
-440 NGDDVN
+440 DGDDVA
-446 GLARGELRSRFAVVP
+446 GLKRDVLRCRFAVVP

-480 PNRERVE
+480 PDRARVE
-487 DVLRRIG
+487 EVLRRIG
-494 ALDLFAARERGI
+494 ALDLFSARERGI

-575 STVQKADRILVLRK
+575 STVRQADRIMVLRK
-589 GSIVEQGTH
+589 GRVVEQGTH
-598 GELIAQGGLYAR
+598 GELMAQGGLYAK

-620 QESALQ
+620 QMSALESALEHVP
-626 SALQHA
+626 A
-632 PELAPGE
+632 E

>member
-1 MTSPVKP
+1 MTTPLGS
-8 EASGT
+8 ESGPAK
-13 SGTSEPSRGQRGRAE
+13 PSREERGRAE

-62 PYRALLWLS
+62 PYRSLLWLS
-71 VVVILITSMGAMV
+71 LVVILITSMGAMV

-93 DSVVKSGDRAA
+93 DSVVKSGDRGA
-104 LLRGGLLL
+104 LLRGGVLL

-128 AVQVVGARAVTDM
+128 AVQVVGARAVTDL
-141 RREVFTFVQGLR
+141 RREMFTFVQGLR

-194 IGIVSLMLVLDWKLS
+194 IGIVSLMLFLDWKLS

-254 MTLIQAFSRQSAAAR
+254 MTLIQAFSRQAAAAQ

-275 ESYRDA
+275 TSYRDA

-306 VIMSFGYRPVS
+306 VIMAFGYRPVS
-317 FGTLVAFSAYLAQFF
+317 FGTLVAFSAYLSQFF

-367 TRPATPAQNPEFAV
+367 PRAAKPAQNPEFAV
-381 QLQDVSFSYKPGTP
+381 QLEDVNFSYKPGTP
-395 VLSNISL
+395 VLSGINL

-427 LRLYEADSGTVRV
+427 LRLYEVDSGTVRV

-446 GLARGELRSRFAVVP
+446 GLTRGELRSRFAVVP

-471 ASNVAASEE
+471 ASNVAASEQ

-506 DTRVDEYGSNFSTG
+506 DTRVDEYGSNFSSG

-598 GELIAQGGLYAR
+598 AELIAQGGLYAR

-620 QESALQ
+620 QETALKTV
-626 SALQHA
+626 LEHA
-632 PELAPGE
+632 PELAAGE

>member
-1 MTSPVKP
+1 MTQAASSDQAQKP
-8 EASGT
+8 ATRHG
-13 SGTSEPSRGQRGRAE
+13 GRVD
-28 KTRTERI
+28 KKRTERI

-62 PYRALLWLS
+62 PYRLLLWAS
-71 VVVILITSMGAMV
+71 IVVILLTSASSLV
-84 RPLIMRSAI
+84 RPLIMRAAI
-93 DSVVKSGDRAA
+93 DGVVKNGDRVA
-104 LLRGGLLL
+104 LFHGGVLL
-112 ASVLLVE
+112 ASVLLLE
-119 QVLGLVQMY
+119 QILGLVQMY
-128 AVQVVGARAVTDM
+128 AVQVAGARAVSDM
-141 RREVFTFVQGLR
+141 RREVFGFLHGLR

-182 GALNAVGDLARL
+182 GALSAVGDLTKL
-194 IGIVSLMLVLDWKLS
+194 IGIITLMLVLDWKLS
-209 LIAFAAVPPMGIL
+209 LIAFAAVPPMAFL
-222 IVYVRRNIREAFR
+222 IVLVRRNIREAFR

-254 MTLIQAFSRQSAAAR
+254 MTLIQAFSRQAAAAR

-275 ESYRDA
+275 LSYRDA

-306 VIMSFGYRPVS
+306 VVVSFGYRPVS
-317 FGTLVAFSAYLAQFF
+317 FGTLVAFTAYLSQFF

-367 TRPATPAQNPEFAV
+367 PRAAKPPGDSQFAV
-381 QLQDVSFSYKPGTP
+381 QFEDVSFSYKPGTP
-395 VLSNISL
+395 VLSDVSF

-427 LRLYEADSGTVRV
+427 LRLYEVDCGTVRV
-440 NGDDVN
+440 DGDDVA
-446 GLARGELRSRFAVVP
+446 GLKRDVLRCRFAVVP

-480 PNRERVE
+480 PDRARVE
-487 DVLRRIG
+487 EVLRRIG
-494 ALDLFAARERGI
+494 ALDLFSARERGI

-575 STVQKADRILVLRK
+575 STVQKADRIMVLRK
-589 GSIVEQGTH
+589 GRIVEQGTH
-598 GELIAQGGLYAR
+598 GELMAKGGLYAK

-620 QESALQ
+620 QMSALESALEHVP
-626 SALQHA
+626 A
-632 PELAPGE
+632 E

>member
-1 MTSPVKP
+1 MTRSVIPEGGKP
-8 EASGT
+8 PASGAA
-13 SGTSEPSRGQRGRAE
+13 SREQRGRAD
-28 KTRTERI
+28 KKRTERV

-55 RLWGYLK
+55 RLWGYLQ
-62 PYRALLWLS
+62 PYRLLLWVS
-71 VVVILITSMGAMV
+71 VVVILITSAGAMV

-93 DSVVKSGDRAA
+93 DGVIKTGDRTA
-104 LLRGGLLL
+104 LFHGGVLL

-128 AVQVVGARAVTDM
+128 AVQVAGARAVTDM

-194 IGIVSLMLVLDWKLS
+194 LGIVTLMLILDWKLS
-209 LIAFAAVPPMGIL
+209 LIAFVAVPPMAVL
-222 IVYVRRNIREAFR
+222 VVFVRRNIREAFR

-254 MTLIQAFSRQSAAAR
+254 MTLIQAFSRQAAAAR

-317 FGTLVAFSAYLAQFF
+317 FGTLVAFTAYLAQFF
-332 EPISQLAQRYTLL
+332 EPISTLAQRYTLL

-367 TRPATPAQNPEFAV
+367 PRAAQPPGDPEFAV
-381 QLQDVSFSYKPGTP
+381 QFENVDFSYKPGTP
-395 VLSNISL
+395 VLSGIDF

-427 LRLYEADSGTVRV
+427 LRLYEAERGTVRV
-440 NGDDVN
+440 NGDDVA
-446 GLARGELRSRFAVVP
+446 GLERGQLRCRFAVVP

-480 PNRERVE
+480 PDRDRVE
-487 DVLRRIG
+487 EVLRRIG
-494 ALDLFAARERGI
+494 ALDLFSARERGI

-589 GSIVEQGTH
+589 GRVVEQGTH
-598 GELIAQGGLYAR
+598 GELMAQGGLYAR

-620 QESALQ
+620 QESALH
-626 SALQHA
+626 SALEHA
-632 PELAPGE
+632 PAE

>member
-1 MTSPVKP
+1 MSAATPSSPSAPPKTR
-8 EASGT
+8 E
-13 SGTSEPSRGQRGRAE
+13 ERGRSD
-28 KTRTERI
+28 KKRTERI

-55 RLWGYLK
+55 RLWGYLL
-62 PYRALLWLS
+62 PYRLLLWAS
-71 VVVILITSMGAMV
+71 VVVILLTSAGALV
-84 RPLIMRSAI
+84 RPLIMRAAI
-93 DSVVKSGDRAA
+93 DGVVKSGDRVA
-104 LLRGGLLL
+104 LFHGGLLL
-112 ASVLLVE
+112 AGVLIAE
-119 QVLGLVQMY
+119 QVLGLVQVY
-128 AVQVVGARAVTDM
+128 AVQVAGARAVADM
-141 RREVFTFVQGLR
+141 RREVFEFLQQLR

-182 GALNAVGDLARL
+182 GALSAVGDLARL
-194 IGIVSLMLVLDWKLS
+194 LGIVTLMLVLDWKLS
-209 LIAFAAVPPMGIL
+209 LIAFAAVPPMAVL
-222 IVYVRRNIREAFR
+222 VVLVRRNIREAFR

-254 MTLIQAFSRQSAAAR
+254 MTLIQAFSRQQGAAA

-275 ESYRDA
+275 LSYRDA

-317 FGTLVAFSAYLAQFF
+317 FGTLVAFSAYLSQFF

-367 TRPATPAQNPEFAV
+367 RREPTPKGDPE
-381 QLQDVSFSYKPGTP
+381 LSLELDHVSFSYKPGTP
-395 VLSNISL
+395 VLADISF
-402 AARRGERIALV
+402 AAKRGERIALV

-427 LRLYEADSGTVRV
+427 LRLYEAEQGTVRV
-440 NGDDVN
+440 FGDDVV
-446 GLARGELRSRFAVVP
+446 GLGRDQLRRRFAVVP

-471 ASNVAASEE
+471 ASNVGACED
-480 PNRERVE
+480 PDRDRVE

-598 GELIAQGGLYAR
+598 SELIAQGGLYAR

-626 SALQHA
+626 NALEHA
-632 PELAPGE
+632 PATAE

>member
-1 MTSPVKP
+1 MTPAP
-8 EASGT
+8 T
-13 SGTSEPSRGQRGRAE
+13 SADAEPARADVPRSDGRQQRGRSDKA
-28 KTRTERI
+28 RTERI

-44 FGKAYDARLTK
+44 FGKAYDARLTR
-55 RLWGYLK
+55 RLWRYLT
-62 PYRALLWLS
+62 PYRWLLWAS
-71 VVVILITSMGAMV
+71 MGVILITSTGAMV
-84 RPLIMRSAI
+84 RPLIMRQAI
-93 DSVVKSGDRAA
+93 DGVIQTGDRSA
-104 LLRGGLLL
+104 LFRGGVLL

-119 QVLGLVQMY
+119 QILGLVQMY
-128 AVQVVGARAVTDM
+128 AVQVAGARAVTDM
-141 RREVFTFVQGLR
+141 RREVFTFVHDLR

-194 IGIVSLMLVLDWKLS
+194 LGIVTLMLILDWKLS
-209 LIAFAAVPPMGIL
+209 LIAFAAVPPMAL
-222 IVYVRRNIREAFR
+222 LVLFVRRNIREAFR

-254 MTLIQAFSRQSAAAR
+254 MTLIQAFSRQSAAAH

-306 VIMSFGYRPVS
+306 VVMSFGYRPVS
-317 FGTLVAFSAYLAQFF
+317 FGTLVAFTAYLAQFF
-332 EPISQLAQRYTLL
+332 EPISTLAQRYTLL

-367 TRPATPAQNPEFAV
+367 ARDAKPPADPQYAV
-381 QLQDVSFSYKPGTP
+381 ALENVDFSYKPGTP
-395 VLSNISL
+395 VLSGISF
-402 AARRGERIALV
+402 AARRGERVALV

-427 LRLYEADSGTVRV
+427 LRLYEPDSGTVRV
-440 NGDDVN
+440 NGDDVA
-446 GLARGELRSRFAVVP
+446 GLERTDLRCRFAVVP

-480 PNRERVE
+480 PDRPRVE
-487 DVLRRIG
+487 EVLRRIG

-589 GSIVEQGTH
+589 GHVVEQGTH
-598 GELIAQGGLYAR
+598 GELMAQGGLYAR

-620 QESALQ
+620 QESALR
-626 SALQHA
+626 SALQ
-632 PELAPGE
+632 